1 MRSRIKE
8 LFSFTGRERNGTLVL
23 LVLVALLSGFIAVQE
38 NFVSLPDADFS
49 RFDRF
54 IAALNAERKNDSLAE
69 EQDNRASAFPTVAEE
84 AGRRSIYHTKKLF
97 VFNPNDLPEDDWVR
111 LGLSPAQARAVKNF
125 EAKGGKFETK
135 EDVKKLFVISAER
148 YNELE
153 PFIAL
158 PEKTDK
164 FQKTHDQS
172 ASSAT
177 DKRQPAIV
185 ELNTADSTDLVSV
198 DGIGPVFAKRILAY
212 RERLGG
218 FHSTGQLRE
227 VFGIDEERFEK
238 ISALVKTDS
247 TYIRKINVNT
257 AGVSDLRKHPY
268 ISPNVAQGL
277 VNYRKQ
283 HGTFRSVTDIR
294 SCVLVSADL
303 YRKIAPYLTI

>member
-1 MRSRIKE
+1 MRSRLQE

-23 LVLVALLSGFIAVQE
+23 LVLVLLLGGFIAVQE
-38 NFVSLPDADFS
+38 NFVSLPDSDFS
-49 RFDRF
+49 RFDQF

-69 EQDNRASAFPTVAEE
+69 EQESGASAFPTVAEE
-84 AGRRSIYHTKKLF
+84 AGRRSIYHAKKLF

-158 PEKTDK
+158 PEKISRPPAPTSPLT
-164 FQKTHDQS
+164 QP
-172 ASSAT
+172 
-177 DKRQPAIV
+177 PAII

-238 ISALVKTDS
+238 ISAFVKTDS

-257 AGVSDLRKHPY
+257 AGVSDLKKHPY

-283 HGTFRSVTDIR
+283 HGTFRNVTDIR

>member
-1 MRSRIKE
+1 MKRKKTSKNFSSSPPNATTSSNRS
-8 LFSFTGRERNGTLVL
+8 SHY
-23 LVLVALLSGFIAVQE
+23 
-38 NFVSLPDADFS
+38 P
-49 RFDRF
+49 
-54 IAALNAERKNDSLAE
+54 
-69 EQDNRASAFPTVAEE
+69 
-84 AGRRSIYHTKKLF
+84 KK
-97 VFNPNDLPEDDWVR
+97 
-111 LGLSPAQARAVKNF
+111 SPAPPPPPPPVPQRPS
-125 EAKGGKFETK
+125 
-135 EDVKKLFVISAER
+135 I
-148 YNELE
+148 
-153 PFIAL
+153 I
-158 PEKTDK
+158 
-164 FQKTHDQS
+164 
-172 ASSAT
+172 
-177 DKRQPAIV
+177 

-238 ISALVKTDS
+238 ISAFVKTDS

-257 AGVSDLRKHPY
+257 AGVSDLKKHPY

-283 HGTFRSVTDIR
+283 HGTFRNVTDIR